1 MTFKKSFSLISSTD
15 IPRIIIVELCEPQLP
30 PVLISIGINDT
41 SAGIAAHASSYFVK
55 IVPVIAADNISIN
68 SQKILFLAC
77 LKSDVLKYDSSVGL
91 IAAILSIS
99 SVASSCITSIASSNV
114 TIPTSLPSSST
125 TGIVTKSYL
134 FISFATS
141 SLSLKVCTHIMV
153 LSIIS
158 HTFSFGS
165 ASKRFFTDKYPSNF
179 LLSSVT

>member
-1 MTFKKSFSLISSTD
+1 MISSTD

-41 SAGIAAHASSYFVK
+41 SAGIAAHASSYFQKSSRYRRRQHQYQQPKFCFGVFYKIRRFEIRFLRWIDSRHSFDILCCLVLHNVDCVVK
-55 IVPVIAADNISIN
+55 
-68 SQKILFLAC
+68 
-77 LKSDVLKYDSSVGL
+77 
-91 IAAILSIS
+91 
-99 SVASSCITSIASSNV
+99 V

-158 HTFSFGS
+158 HFFIRLG
-165 ASKRFFTDKYPSNF
+165 KQRFLQTNIPTVFCCHQ
-179 LLSSVT
+179 